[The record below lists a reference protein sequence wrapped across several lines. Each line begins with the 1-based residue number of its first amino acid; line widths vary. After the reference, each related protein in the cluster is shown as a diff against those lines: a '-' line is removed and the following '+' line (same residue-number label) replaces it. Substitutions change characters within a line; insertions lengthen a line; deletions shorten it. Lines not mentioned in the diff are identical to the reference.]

1 MNHSDSNRRENED
14 QVGMPNDEQPQ
25 AGPKEWIGLAVL
37 ALPTLL
43 MAIDISVLYLALP
56 HLAADL
62 GPNGTQMLWI
72 VDIYGFMIAGFLII
86 MSKLGDRIGR
96 RRLLMIGAGAFGI
109 ASILAAYSIS
119 AEMLIVTRALLGV
132 AGATLMPSTLSL
144 ISNMFRNPKQRS
156 LAVSIWMMCLTV
168 GSVIGPIIGGMMLE
182 KFWWGSVFLL
192 GVPVMVLLLLTA
204 PFLLPEYRDTKGGR
218 LDIISAVLSLAAIL
232 SVVYGI
238 KNMTKEGLQWM
249 PVLIIGI
256 GAAIGWVFVRRQR
269 KVADPLLDLRLFRSR
284 TISSMLCIML
294 LGLIIYGG
302 LNLNVS
308 QYLQLVQGLSPL
320 LAGLWLIPLAA
331 GVITGSIAA
340 PLLTRRIPPAYVIG
354 TGLLVAAAGCLV
366 LAQVDSAAKF
376 AYLVTGSVVA
386 AIGISPLLVLGTD
399 LIIGSAPPEK
409 AGSVSAL
416 SETSSELGIALGIA
430 LMGSITTS
438 VYQNQVGDFIPQDIP
453 QSVADAVLDSLAGA
467 IATADQIPASV
478 SAGLLDSARMAFTSG
493 MNAVAWI
500 SFVIIVLLAVLSVI
514 FLRQIRPSGKLDNTA
529 HDSSEKQMAE
539 G

>member
-62 GPNGTQMLWI
+62 GPNGTQLLWI

-86 MSKLGDRIGR
+86 MGKLGDRIGR

-144 ISNMFRNPKQRS
+144 ISNMFRDPKQRS

-204 PFLLPEYRDTKGGR
+204 PFLLPEYRDAKGGK

-238 KNMTKEGLQWM
+238 KIMTKEGLQWM

-269 KVADPLLDLRLFRSR
+269 KAADPLLDLRLFRSR

-294 LGLIIYGG
+294 LGLIIYSG

-340 PLLTRRIPPAYVIG
+340 PLLTRRIPPAYIIG
-354 TGLLVAAAGCLV
+354 AGLVVAAAGCLV

-430 LMGSITTS
+430 LMGSIATS
-438 VYQNQVGDFIPQDIP
+438 VYQKQVGDSIPQNIP
-453 QSVADAVLDSLAGA
+453 QSAADAVLDSLAGA

-500 SFVIIVLLAVLSVI
+500 STVITVLLAILSVI
-514 FLRQIRPSGKLDNTA
+514 FLRHIRPSGKLDDAALN
-529 HDSSEKQMAE
+529 SSEKQLAE